1 MRTLDTGVDCLESR
15 RLLLAA
21 PREHGRHAQT
31 CESCAAFARELAK
44 SDHDIADALLGCVPE
59 GLEHRVML
67 TRVYKA
73 GTRRML
79 RLTL

>member
-1 MRTLDTGVDCLESR
+1 MQISDTGIDCVESR

-31 CESCAAFARELAK
+31 CERCAAFARELAAT
-44 SDHDIADALLGCVPE
+44 DCAIADALLVSVPE

-67 TRVYKA
+67 ARVYEA
-73 GTRRML
+73 GTR
-79 RLTL
+79 